1 MLLCFIIK
9 IISGCIRLK
18 IGKKELLI
26 SIGILFLLFFLLLF
40 KTAGLRFIL
49 GFLVIFI
56 VPVYLILDIFKFD
69 PLERSVYSFFLG
81 IGVVPTLVYYL
92 GLIISFR
99 IAIAVVFVTLIA
111 VWFILRK
118 YPVKLSS
125 KP

>member
-1 MLLCFIIK
+1 
-9 IISGCIRLK
+9 LK